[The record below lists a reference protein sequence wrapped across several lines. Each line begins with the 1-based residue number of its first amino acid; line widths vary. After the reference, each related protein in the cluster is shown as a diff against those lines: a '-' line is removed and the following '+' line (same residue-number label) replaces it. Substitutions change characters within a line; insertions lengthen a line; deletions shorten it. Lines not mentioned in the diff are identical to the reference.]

1 MSTST
6 KEAKGKASKQT
17 TVDKDESSTTN
28 KGSQN
33 EDLDQSVEKLSVPK
47 KKLHTENG
55 EKVLN
60 PLDPDNLEEK
70 PSKRR
75 EGRGRR
81 RGGEEEGSDSEYEGE
96 EEEEDYLEDDGE
108 ITSEHSD
115 RSGDFDLDEYLKF
128 RETAPD
134 YTDEENGGEDGQEGE
149 EEDEEEAEEE
159 KEEK

>member
-6 KEAKGKASKQT
+6 KEVKGKASKQA
-17 TVDKDESSTTN
+17 TVDKDESATN
-28 KGSQN
+28 IKGSKN
-33 EDLDQSVEKLSVPK
+33 DDLDQSVEKLGVPK

-75 EGRGRR
+75 EGKGRR
-81 RGGEEEGSDSEYEGE
+81 RGKEEEAGSDSEYEGE

-149 EEDEEEAEEE
+149 EEDEEEEEEEE
-159 KEEK
+159 K